1 MVMNP
6 IASKKTT
13 KTNSTPPKKKPYKKT
28 RSQQKE
34 QKETHLSTPFN
45 MVGLLYIHMVSI
57 TQL

>member
-1 MVMNP
+1 MNP

-13 KTNSTPPKKKPYKKT
+13 KTNSTPPKKKSYKKT